1 MINPTERLEISMLSS
16 PLQSRH
22 SRRAF
27 LSQTAVAAGAIAVGG
42 ILPRIAHASPAQ
54 TRIEG
59 FRFVSG
65 GQPMVGDL
73 HLPAG
78 QPLAVAVMCGA
89 WTSVKEQA
97 TGAYARALAER
108 GYAALAFDHRYFG
121 QSGGEPRQLEKPTD
135 KVQDVRNAVG
145 AVIAD
150 EKTREL
156 PVVVVGICAGGGYAL
171 RAVAG
176 DERVRAFA
184 GVAGAY
190 SDAALMRARMGE
202 AFDQLVARGRAAE
215 EKWQASRIAEMI
227 PAVAEAGGDVAMPFQ
242 EGFAYYG
249 SPDRG
254 AVPTYVNRFA
264 VQSYA
269 HVLTWDAIGAAPS
282 ISIPVLI
289 VHSDKAA
296 LPDLARRVLAEVRG
310 PAKDVWLNSRN
321 HVDFYDSPELIAS
334 AADAMADHFRSVVL

>member
-1 MINPTERLEISMLSS
+1 MTSLIPQASY
-16 PLQSRH
+16 
-22 SRRAF
+22 SRRDF
-27 LSQTAVAAGAIAVGG
+27 LSQTAVAAGAMAASGL
-42 ILPRIAHASPAQ
+42 LPRVAHATPTS
-54 TRIEG
+54 TRIETL
-59 FRFVSG
+59 RFTSE
-65 GQPMVGDL
+65 GQPIIGDL

-78 QPLAVAVMCGA
+78 QPLAIAVMCGA

-108 GYAALAFDHRYFG
+108 RFAALAFDHRYFG

-135 KVQDVRNAVG
+135 KVQDVRNAIG
-145 AVIAD
+145 AVMAD
-150 EKTREL
+150 ERTRDL

-176 DERVRAFA
+176 DDRVRAFA

-190 SDAALMRARMGE
+190 NDAAQMRARMGD

-215 EKWQASRIAEMI
+215 ENWLASGTAETI
-227 PAVAEAGGDVAMPFQ
+227 PAVGEGGGDVAMPFQ
-242 EGFAYYG
+242 EAFDYYA
-249 SPDRG
+249 SPERG
-254 AVPTYVNRFA
+254 AVPTYVNGFA

-282 ISIPVLI
+282 VSAPVLI
-289 VHSDKAA
+289 VHSEKAA
-296 LPDLARRVLAEVRG
+296 LPELARRAIAEVRG
-310 PAKDVWLNSRN
+310 PTRDLWLDSRN
-321 HVDFYDSPELIAS
+321 HVDFYDRAELIAP